1 MISTLRTITF
11 GFAVAALASPAA
23 AGDIHVLSAQYGDP
37 RTGEL
42 CNATAPIVSLCEGR
56 RECAFDVRN
65 TSLCNDPAFL
75 VVKQLAVK
83 YTCGVGTYTTR
94 VSEYDMSR
102 LECR

>member
-1 MISTLRTITF
+1 MASTIRKLII
-11 GFAVAALASPAA
+11 GLALVALVSPAVA
-23 AGDIHVLSAQYGDP
+23 GEIHVLSAQYGDP

-42 CNATAPIVSLCEGR
+42 CNATAPIAGLCEGHR
-56 RECAFDVRN
+56 QCSFDVRN

-83 YTCGVGTYTTR
+83 YTCGSGTYTTR
-94 VSEYDMSR
+94 ISEYDTSR